1 MKNGKLK
8 RIKLSIW
15 WNDKTSLEKVL
26 SIIEPVLSVAIPVF
40 WLFGNFYAQSDFLQ
54 IGTLIASFG
63 LAALSAFYV
72 YDNWHEQRGWAYF
85 QLCKAVAWLF
95 MSQLIL
101 LPAYK

>member
-1 MKNGKLK
+1 MKYSKLK
-8 RIKLSIW
+8 SSRLCLW
-15 WNDKTSLEKVL
+15 WNDKTALEKVL
-26 SIIEPVLSVAIPVF
+26 CIIEPVLSVAISVF
-40 WLFGNFYAQSDFLQ
+40 WLFGNLYAQSDFLK

-72 YDNWHEQRGWAYF
+72 YDNWQEQRGRAYF
-85 QLCKAVAWLF
+85 QLCKVIAWLF